1 MAGSHGPAVVND
13 KLVRE
18 HAEGWQSFT
27 RFTTISIICV
37 ALILLMFMLHFA
49 VGWGYAV
56 FFMLLG
62 WAATAILALLGKI

>member
-1 MAGSHGPAVVND
+1 MAANHGPAVVSD

-18 HAEGWQSFT
+18 HAEGWHFFT

-37 ALILLMFMLHFA
+37 TLILLMFMLHFA

-62 WAATAILALLGKI
+62 WVATAILALLGKI